1 MDQYPNYSRQSSHLF
16 FDQGDYALL
25 QMVCE
30 GRTANQ
36 KGMGL
41 FSPDL
46 HPNGL
51 KQMAAPWEMRIAYT
65 VMNLLNS
72 LEKGQAADRLQAL
85 ATLYD
90 EVVAV
95 GSAYRLNTGRV
106 LVQIMKELVRHEG
119 TPEQQLML
127 AHSFRKAAAGNR
139 RLVRKLLQDYHLLE
153 MPERWDQ
160 LTFDDHVHDSL
171 TKGRKTPTHLIMDAW
186 IKGIRTITVVYY
198 NYLDMDAAEELVQAA
213 AIMGIETRIGI
224 DCPAIFR
231 GRQVSFIW
239 EPKDIDDLQGLRE
252 FFDDKAI
259 AHFMEEGRKASEYHT
274 EIILEVLDA
283 YNSTDRHS
291 ISDYCDTLLP
301 VISKEDFLEYVGV
314 GQPSLLHLSELVCNH
329 LQTVMAMGFSLLR
342 DQFRTVADPQ
352 AREEIEEVVAF
363 MRTIT
368 PALLRKNWF
377 LPCLR
382 SLSPHKDAP
391 LFLCTPAA
399 DLLRRIRRMHRRSNI
414 TLTLSGMKTA
424 DVIELL
430 FAGEGRI
437 SHLELYNLKYDLSES
452 NTDCQ
457 EINELQF
464 AINQGSAIALKRL
477 ISDVLSRYRESS
489 AEDKIDRCA
498 SLTAIL
504 YSIQRLQSFYRR
516 APLGTRIGSDSTGR
530 ANSLHG
536 MGFAYVET
544 LPPKA
549 RRHVASSQRS
559 LRKIIPIQA
568 TLESQFSYFPPPQ
581 ATGLSAWLRGNI
593 GIFRHLGCRRKHAWL
608 VRPDSVRYTP
618 EKGQITTLGG
628 IRNETISRFSLKEAE
643 VASKRPGLRYLNT
656 RTANILKVSV
666 GFVLAMSSF
675 LITQDWW
682 FLALFGAPIWFMIT
696 GVRNIFQAV
705 LAGGGLR
712 QSSLLRWKDYVNWSR
727 ISDSLLFTGISV
739 PLLELTLR
747 WWLLGQ
753 VFSISSASNPVVFYS
768 VVSAANGLYIAS
780 HNILRGLQKE
790 AVIGNLFRSVLA
802 IPLALL
808 YNSLLVGLFI
818 LLHLEDALPILA
830 SASAIIS
837 KTSSDT
843 IAGLI
848 EGVADRRTNM
858 QMRHWDYRGKL
869 KRFFACFASLQLL
882 LPEDDVIKMVS
893 DQKRMF
899 SSQSGDINELEK
911 SLLIHSL
918 DLMYF
923 FMYQPRGRTKMEEV
937 LLRRMTTEERTIF
950 IQVQGMLRRTR
961 AVSQLFVD
969 GIVGKNFSGALAF
982 FLSQRD
988 GYLRYLEKHAP
999 GAERR

>member
-1 MDQYPNYSRQSSHLF
+1 MDECPQYSRQSSRLF
-16 FDQGDYALL
+16 FDKGDYALL
-25 QMVCE
+25 QMVRE
-30 GRTANQ
+30 GRTAMQ
-36 KGMGL
+36 QGQGL

-65 VMNLLNS
+65 VINLLNS

-85 ATLYD
+85 TTLYD

-119 TPEQQLML
+119 TPEQQLIL

-139 RLVRKLLQDYHLLE
+139 RRVRRLLQDYHLLE
-153 MPERWDQ
+153 MPECWDQ

-186 IKGIRTITVVYY
+186 IKGIRTLTVIYY
-198 NYLDMDAAEELVQAA
+198 NYLDKGAAEELVQAA

-224 DCPAIFR
+224 DCPAVFR

-239 EPKDIDDLQGLRE
+239 EPKDLNDLQGLSD
-252 FFDDKAI
+252 FFDDRPI
-259 AHFMEEGRKASEYHT
+259 ARFMEEGRKASEYHT
-274 EIILEVLDA
+274 GLILEVLEA
-283 YNSTDRHS
+283 YNTRDRHC
-291 ISDYCDTLLP
+291 ISDYCNTPLP
-301 VISKEDFLEYVGV
+301 VISQKDFLEYVGV
-314 GQPSLLHLSELVCNH
+314 GQPSLLHLSELVCNRLLKAMATGFTLLREQYSMQTD
-329 LQTVMAMGFSLLR
+329 LQTR
-342 DQFRTVADPQ
+342 K
-352 AREEIEEVVAF
+352 EIEDRVAF

-368 PALLRKNWF
+368 PAMLRKNWF
-377 LPCLR
+377 VPTLKNLP
-382 SLSPHKDAP
+382 PQKEAP
-391 LFLCTPAA
+391 LFLRTPAA

-414 TLTLSGMKTA
+414 TLTLSGLKTV
-424 DVIELL
+424 DVVELL
-430 FAGEGRI
+430 FAGQGRI
-437 SHLELYNLKYDLSES
+437 SHLELYNLKYDLSET

-457 EINELQF
+457 EINDLQF

-477 ISDVLSRYRESS
+477 ISNVLARYRESD

-516 APLGTRIGSDSTGR
+516 TPLGTRIGSDSTGR

-549 RRHVASSQRS
+549 RKHIATSQRS
-559 LRKIIPIQA
+559 LRKVIPIQA

-581 ATGLSAWLRGNI
+581 PSGISAWLRRNI
-593 GIFRHLGCRRKHAWL
+593 GLFRHLGCRSKHSWRVL
-608 VRPDSVRYTP
+608 PDSVRYTP
-618 EKGQITTLGG
+618 DKGHITTLGG
-628 IRNETISRFSLKEAE
+628 IRNETISRFSLQEAE
-643 VASKRPGLRYLNT
+643 VASKRPGLRNLNT
-656 RTANILKVSV
+656 RTANILKVSL
-666 GFVLAMSSF
+666 GFVLALSSF
-675 LITQDWW
+675 TITQNWW

-712 QSSLLRWKDYVNWSR
+712 QSSLLRWNDYVNWSR

-739 PLLELTLR
+739 PLLELALR
-747 WWLLGQ
+747 WWLQGQ
-753 VFSISSASNPVVFYS
+753 VFSITSASNPVIFYS

-790 AVIGNLFRSVLA
+790 AVIGNLFRSALA
-802 IPLALL
+802 IPLALV

-818 LLHLEDALPILA
+818 SLSLEDALPILA

-858 QMRHWDYRGKL
+858 QMRHWDYQGKL
-869 KRFFACFASLQLL
+869 QRFFACFASLQLL
-882 LPEDDVIKMVS
+882 LPEEDVIKMVS

-899 SSQSGDINELEK
+899 SSQSGNINDLEK

-937 LLRRMTTEERTIF
+937 LLRRMTLEERTIF
-950 IQVQGMLRRTR
+950 IRVQGMLRRTR

-969 GIVGKNFSGALAF
+969 GIVGRNFSGALAF
-982 FLSQRD
+982 YLSHRD
-988 GYLRYLEKHAP
+988 GYLRYLERHAP
-999 GAERR
+999 VG